1 MQTLTDAAPL
11 LSAFA
16 ALLGCA
22 GLILGFVLYKR
33 LDRFARPYDL
43 LLQAAQSGDTNALLQ
58 AQIQG
63 VESNKRRIE
72 ETLTYVRRLRSQAL
86 NSIQGVGFKRYDA
99 FDDIRGQQS
108 FSLCLLDAHLNG
120 VMITS
125 IAGRS
130 DSRAY
135 AKPIRAGKCEMVISE
150 EEAQVLDIA
159 KESLGEVHEPVL
171 AGV

>member
-1 MQTLTDAAPL
+1 MEILVDAAPL

-16 ALLGCA
+16 AVAAIAAIVFA
-22 GLILGFVLYKR
+22 GVLHSR
-33 LDRFARPYDL
+33 LQRFSRPYENL
-43 LLQAAQSGDTNALLQ
+43 VAAAQSGNSADLLQ

-63 VESNKRRIE
+63 VDRNARRIE
-72 ETLTYVRRLRSQAL
+72 ETLTYVRRLRAQTM
-86 NSIQGVGFKRYDA
+86 NSIQGIGFKRYDA

-120 VMITS
+120 VMMTS

-135 AKPIRAGKCEMVISE
+135 AKPIHDGKCEMVISE
-150 EEAQVLDIA
+150 EETQVLDLA
-159 KESLGEVHEPVL
+159 KQNLGEVHEPIL

>member
-1 MQTLTDAAPL
+1 MEILNDVAPV
-11 LSAFA
+11 LSAVA
-16 ALLGCA
+16 AFLGCA
-22 GLILGFVLYKR
+22 GLVLGCVLLRR
-33 LDRFARPYDL
+33 LNRFAHPYEA
-43 LLQAAQSGDTNALLQ
+43 LLQAAQSSDTNALLQ

-63 VESNKRRIE
+63 VENNKRRIE
-72 ETLTYVRRLRSQAL
+72 ETLTYVRRLRSQAM
-86 NSIQGVGFKRYDA
+86 NAIQGVGFKRYDA

-108 FSLCLLDAHLNG
+108 FSLCLLDAHFNG

-135 AKPIRAGKCEMVISE
+135 AKPIRSGKCEMVISE

-171 AGV
+171 AGI